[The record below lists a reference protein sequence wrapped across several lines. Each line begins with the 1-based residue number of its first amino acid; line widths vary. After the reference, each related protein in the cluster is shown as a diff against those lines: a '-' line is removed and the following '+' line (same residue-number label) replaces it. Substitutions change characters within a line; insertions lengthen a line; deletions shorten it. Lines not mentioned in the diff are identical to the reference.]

1 MIALILL
8 AVFIAISLSYV
19 IWYKLLKARAIKKI
33 SKLRPA
39 NSAKWST
46 SFLEE
51 KRKHTDPLADNVVAT
66 IIQKGELTS
75 VNHLFGLFVNDSD
88 KLPDDAPREIIDYF
102 AQTARLP
109 DWADKDL
116 IALGQQIYIRHGVW
130 ISLLLSYKALPE
142 CYACAKGA
150 EVLFH
155 TARLNEHHGSLNT
168 YARRIAETAQFVF
181 YSMSPKGLSTKGRG
195 LRATQKVRL
204 IHAIIRHYLKQ
215 KNWDSSKF
223 DEPIN
228 QQDMAGTLMSFSA
241 LVLEGMEQLG
251 IKLERVE
258 REAYFHTWRV
268 VGHIVGLRD
277 DLIPESA
284 DDGLRLG
291 HIILDNQ
298 LAESDHSKVLMKSL
312 LDFQDSIS
320 KPYFSSQG
328 NIEMM
333 RLMMG
338 DKISDILAVPAADSR
353 KVKKLGRKI
362 KIIAS
367 IAEFLDHSLIFALVI
382 QFISKIGLQLMI
394 TRMTPSRIINFY
406 LPKSLTQDW
415 GVTKN

>member
-1 MIALILL
+1 
-8 AVFIAISLSYV
+8 
-19 IWYKLLKARAIKKI
+19 
-33 SKLRPA
+33 
-39 NSAKWST
+39 
-46 SFLEE
+46 
-51 KRKHTDPLADNVVAT
+51 
-66 IIQKGELTS
+66 
-75 VNHLFGLFVNDSD
+75 
-88 KLPDDAPREIIDYF
+88 
-102 AQTARLP
+102 
-109 DWADKDL
+109 
-116 IALGQQIYIRHGVW
+116 
-130 ISLLLSYKALPE
+130 
-142 CYACAKGA
+142 
-150 EVLFH
+150 
-155 TARLNEHHGSLNT
+155 
-168 YARRIAETAQFVF
+168 
-181 YSMSPKGLSTKGRG
+181 
-195 LRATQKVRL
+195 
-204 IHAIIRHYLKQ
+204 
-215 KNWDSSKF
+215 
-223 DEPIN
+223 
-228 QQDMAGTLMSFSA
+228 
-241 LVLEGMEQLG
+241 
-251 IKLERVE
+251 
-258 REAYFHTWRV
+258 

-291 HIILDNQ
+291 HTILDNQ
-298 LAESDHSKVLMKSL
+298 LAESDHSKALMKSL

-320 KPYFSSQG
+320 KPFFSSQG